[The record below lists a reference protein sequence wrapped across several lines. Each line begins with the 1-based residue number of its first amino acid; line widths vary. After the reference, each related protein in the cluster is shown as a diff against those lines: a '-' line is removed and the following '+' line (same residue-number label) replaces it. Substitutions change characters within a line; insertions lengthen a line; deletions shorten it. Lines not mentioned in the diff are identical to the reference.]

1 MPPPRRRRI
10 IVAYP
15 SPRSTAQPAVK
26 SGGIGRERQER
37 TMQSPFVAQLAEI
50 RHNDLH
56 AEAARRR
63 IIDRTWADR
72 QTAIAA
78 VASAR
83 GRVRMA
89 LANAAVGLRK
99 Q

>member
-1 MPPPRRRRI
+1 
-10 IVAYP
+10 
-15 SPRSTAQPAVK
+15 
-26 SGGIGRERQER
+26 
-37 TMQSPFVAQLAEI
+37 MQSPFVAQLAEI

-63 IIDRTWADR
+63 IIDRACADR
-72 QTAIAA
+72 PTAIAA

-89 LANAAVGLRK
+89 LANAAVGLRE
-99 Q
+99 QGASMSARVNTSPAISGLGADPL